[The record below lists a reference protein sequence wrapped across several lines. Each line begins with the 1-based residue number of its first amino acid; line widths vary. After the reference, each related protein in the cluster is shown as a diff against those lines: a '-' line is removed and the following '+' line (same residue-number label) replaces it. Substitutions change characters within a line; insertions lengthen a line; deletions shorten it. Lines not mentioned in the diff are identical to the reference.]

1 MSSSQHPSGS
11 VGPSDGAPLTL
22 ERTRIPI
29 PGVHRRYTSRE
40 LAVTD
45 ALDFWGFAGAAANVA
60 MQMMN
65 PGVGHGVVEST
76 VESGALMK
84 RPWKRARTTTQ
95 YLAVAVLGSEKEK
108 EAYREAVNVAHRQVK
123 SKPGATVKYNAF
135 DRNLQLWVAACLF
148 VGFEDAY
155 QLLNGKL
162 PERQAESFYQSCA
175 TLGTTLQVP
184 RDMWPATRADFDE
197 YWLRACAETSLDEP
211 VAAYLDD
218 LLNLRMINR
227 PLRFAFGGLL
237 KFLTAGSLAPYFREQ
252 MGVRWSAADQ
262 RRFDNL
268 FVFVG
273 FVNRFI
279 PRFLRFGPTRSLMF
293 DLRHR
298 IAAEKPL
305 V

>member
-1 MSSSQHPSGS
+1 MSRSHRPTENDAG
-11 VGPSDGAPLTL
+11 DAPLTL
-22 ERTRIPI
+22 ERTRIRV
-29 PGVHRRYTSRE
+29 PGTHRRYTSRD

-95 YLAVAVLGSEKEK
+95 YLAVAILGSEAEK
-108 EAYREAVNVAHRQVK
+108 EAYREAVDVVHRQVK
-123 SKPGATVKYNAF
+123 SKPGAAVKYNAF
-135 DRNLQLWVAACLF
+135 DRDLQLWVAACLF

-162 PERQAESFYQSCA
+162 PANQAESFYQSCA

-252 MGVRWSAADQ
+252 MGVRWTAADQ

-279 PRFLRFGPTRSLMF
+279 PRFLRFGPTRSLMV
-293 DLRHR
+293 DLRLR
-298 IAAEKPL
+298 IGAGKPL

>member
-11 VGPSDGAPLTL
+11 VDPSDGAPLTL
-22 ERTRIPI
+22 ERTRIAI
-29 PGVHRRYTSRE
+29 PGVHRRYTSRD

-95 YLAVAVLGSEKEK
+95 YLAVAILGSEKEK
-108 EAYREAVNVAHRQVK
+108 EAYRAAVNVAHRQVK
-123 SKPGATVKYNAF
+123 SKPGAAVKYNAF

-162 PERQAESFYQSCA
+162 PENQAESFYQSCA

-184 RDMWPATRADFDE
+184 RDMWPATRAEFDD
-197 YWLRACAETSLDEP
+197 YWVRACAATSLDEP

-218 LLNLRMINR
+218 LLNLRMINW

-252 MGVRWSAADQ
+252 MGVRWTAADQ

-298 IAAEKPL
+298 IAADKPL